1 MRHGEQVL
9 KFRAYGHKAP
19 RWIASVLFGDRQ
31 KYGLVPDE
39 NDSCWKEWSG
49 SYHDFYESTQKSGIG
64 EAINNA
70 GYKVL
75 RKVDLE
81 GCRVLE
87 VGPGGL
93 HHIPFWC
100 GNPEFY
106 ALVDLDKKFLENA
119 SAKLTAADIPH
130 DLRLTTRDCGGVLPA
145 GDNEFDIIVTFYSL
159 EHLYPFSEHLKDML
173 RVLKPGGKIVG
184 AIPAEGGLAWGFG
197 RFLTRRRWLRKNT
210 SINPDKIIC
219 WEHPNMADEILNCL
233 SEQLLLNKLSFWPM
247 GLPVVDLNLIL
258 RFIFS
263 KPL

>member
-1 MRHGEQVL
+1 MS
-9 KFRAYGHKAP
+9 
-19 RWIASVLFGDRQ
+19 SVLFGDRQ

-39 NDSCWKEWSG
+39 NDSCWQEWTR

-64 EAINNA
+64 ETINNA

-75 RKVDLE
+75 QEVDFE

-93 HHIPFWC
+93 HHMQFWR
-100 GNPEFY
+100 GTPEFY

-119 SAKLTAADIPH
+119 SGKLAAAGITH
-130 DLRLTTRDCGGVLPA
+130 DLRLTSRESCGVLPA
-145 GDNEFDIIVTFYSL
+145 ADNEFDIIVTFYSL
-159 EHLYPFSEHLKDML
+159 EHLYPFSDHLKDML

-184 AIPAEGGLAWGFG
+184 AIPAEGGLAWGLG
-197 RFLTRRRWLRKNT
+197 RFLTSRRWLRKNT

-233 SEQLLLNKLSFWPM
+233 SDQLDLKKLTYWPM
-247 GLPVVDLNLIL
+247 RLPLIDFSLIL
-258 RFIFS
+258 RFIFR